1 MDGATLIGC
10 VTVLEQQLLRPWGID
25 HSGNAKMTQDDRY
38 YMAFVVVAVLL
49 LDLVAT
55 LVFLKA
61 IA

>member
-1 MDGATLIGC
+1 
-10 VTVLEQQLLRPWGID
+10 
-25 HSGNAKMTQDDRY
+25 MTQDDRD
-38 YMAFVVVAVLL
+38 YMVFVVATVLV

>member
-1 MDGATLIGC
+1 
-10 VTVLEQQLLRPWGID
+10 
-25 HSGNAKMTQDDRY
+25 MTQDDRY
-38 YMAFVVVAVLL
+38 YLVFVVIAVLL

>member
-1 MDGATLIGC
+1 VESA
-10 VTVLEQQLLRPWGID
+10 E
-25 HSGNAKMTQDDRY
+25 MTQDDRY
-38 YMAFVVVAVLL
+38 YMVFVVAAVLV

>member
-1 MDGATLIGC
+1 
-10 VTVLEQQLLRPWGID
+10 
-25 HSGNAKMTQDDRY
+25 MTQDDRY
-38 YMAFVVVAVLL
+38 YMVFVVGAVLV